1 MLGLSGAHRPDNP
14 RELTDLGRFGL
25 LVSAIA
31 GRAVDVA
38 GVAPGEP
45 AWTDGTTVFVDPLV
59 GGHDLLRALV
69 VQASLLGAGS
79 LEPQIVT
86 QLVRRPS
93 IIRRY
98 LALEG
103 HRALAAHEPLL
114 PPSVGPFIDSAV
126 AGRTDSAARSLA
138 LASSR
143 EKIEDPPETFGTI
156 RPRLVRMAAEPTT
169 HEPAATGHDPRT
181 EAVDLLREL
190 DDDEEDERPVVDL
203 LSNPIGGSGA
213 IGRLLKRFF
222 SDTRS
227 PTAGPPGVDAPT
239 HASRLGRRKSPAA
252 IATRALVTAAP
263 AGELAT
269 WGRTTYPEWDVR
281 RRRYRLDWCTVSEED
296 PAPEA
301 VARFP
306 VPEPAA
312 VRRPLAR
319 LGMAMERRD
328 RQLQGIDIDID
339 AAISSRVETIAG
351 AAPEERVYVDLV
363 RQRRDLAVLLLLDV
377 SGSAGEPSVVGGTVH
392 RHQRAAAAVLTTAL
406 SDLGDRVALYAF
418 RSQGRKAVQVVPLK
432 RFGDRLD
439 AEVMLRL
446 GGCAPGAY
454 TRLGAAIRHGAAV
467 LEREAGMSRRL
478 LVVLSDGFAYDHGY
492 EGAYGEADARR
503 ALAEARR
510 RGTGCLCLSL
520 GGATDPAALRRVFG
534 TAAHASIP
542 RVEQLPDIVGP
553 LFRFALRS
561 ADAQRRVHQRT
572 VRTKERL
579 EIERRTA

>member
-1 MLGLSGAHRPDNP
+1 MLGLSGAHRTDNP

-98 LALEG
+98 LGLEG

-156 RPRLVRMAAEPTT
+156 RPRLVRLAAEPTT

-181 EAVDLLREL
+181 QAVDLLREL

-252 IATRALVTAAP
+252 IATRALVPAAP
-263 AGELAT
+263 VGELAT

-306 VPEPAA
+306 VPE
-312 VRRPLAR
+312 
-319 LGMAMERRD
+319 
-328 RQLQGIDIDID
+328 
-339 AAISSRVETIAG
+339 
-351 AAPEERVYVDLV
+351 ERVYVDLV

-377 SGSAGEPSVVGGTVH
+377 SGSAGEPSAVGGTVH

-432 RFGDRLD
+432 RFGNRLD